1 MGTIIS
7 NLSSR
12 EMQEGYQDRLAR
24 ESNQREEAIRRK
36 FKPTNSSSVRYGFS
50 RRFVFFFVWYF
61 FDESLIFPLSDHL
74 PWRIIS
80 CTGSIRVHQELPRHS
95 F

>member
-36 FKPTNSSSVRYGFS
+36 FKPTNSSSVR
-50 RRFVFFFVWYF
+50 
-61 FDESLIFPLSDHL
+61 
-74 PWRIIS
+74 
-80 CTGSIRVHQELPRHS
+80 
-95 F
+95 